1 MPVSSGERQHLLEVL
16 GAQGRDDG
24 SSRQVELKAA
34 NDYLARLVSYSLSSL
49 TSEPSRINDEASFV
63 ERELTGLCAREHKI
77 FIDVHA
83 CSASVTNALDD
94 FTSSLDDLFDA
105 IPDLEDECLAFAKS
119 TQGIQRDRE
128 RAALILDQEDK
139 LGDLLD
145 LPQLADTCVRNGYYQ
160 EAMELS
166 DHVRQVV
173 ERYPDLPI
181 VRSVARTV
189 DAVMEGQLSQLINLL
204 REPIKLPV
212 MAKTVG
218 FLRRMGRMPEEE
230 LRIVFLESRVD
241 YMRNAVDAIQS
252 DKGDKIRYLRRY
264 IDLFREVVY
273 ETVSQY
279 NSIFMDT
286 RTVSLSSAQSSQA
299 LDLVA
304 RYIQFNVARLSAIID
319 TSLSAIPDSS
329 SLSSLLTQLG
339 YSTMSFARLGMDFT
353 ALSRNPFEKA
363 VENLVTTGWQLTTED
378 LTGKFQEATRLHSPP
393 GVWLC
398 GEESRQTI
406 MGNPHSP
413 PERPIITSRTNP
425 PTYLSSFP
433 PLAIYLNNGLSI
445 LNSLRL
451 LAPMRTRSVAS
462 AALVK
467 SLDGIASSFLL
478 YATSMLDAPLLP
490 ATKRPD
496 SMRRNTSIS
505 NQGQLREQEQAKTKE
520 ARRILVAAADALQG
534 VLSPFLLVALSEVVY
549 ASPSEPNGKSSS
561 ILSMGS
567 ISKLND
573 WVQANRENLPAISA
587 AQQMPGGPET
597 ISEQESNG
605 SDGTGRPAPE
615 ISDNTIL
622 PAIEEAPSTKI
633 TTAKETVSARPAS
646 GGIELP
652 EPSEVINEPTIP
664 PSWSGIGAGEQTMP
678 SDSISSEAAL
688 PSGEE
693 QAQETSPHQE
703 SETQP
708 LVPR

>member
-1 MPVSSGERQHLLEVL
+1 M
-16 GAQGRDDG
+16 
-24 SSRQVELKAA
+24 
-34 NDYLARLVSYSLSSL
+34 
-49 TSEPSRINDEASFV
+49 
-63 ERELTGLCAREHKI
+63 
-77 FIDVHA
+77 
-83 CSASVTNALDD
+83 DD

-128 RAALILDQEDK
+128 RAALILDQEDR
-139 LGDLLD
+139 LGDILD

-166 DHVRQVV
+166 DHIRQVV
-173 ERYPDLPI
+173 ERYPDLSI

-241 YMRNAVDAIQS
+241 FMRNAVDAIQS

-279 NSIFMDT
+279 NSIFMDN
-286 RTVSLSSAQSSQA
+286 RTVSLSSAQSSHA

-353 ALSRNPFEKA
+353 ALLRNPFEKA

-378 LTGKFQEATRLHSPP
+378 LTGKFQEAIRLHSPP

-398 GEESRQTI
+398 GEESRQAI
-406 MGNPHSP
+406 MEDSHSP
-413 PERPIITSRTNP
+413 PARPVITSKTNP
-425 PTYLSSFP
+425 PAYLSSFP

-451 LAPMRTRSVAS
+451 LAPMKTRSLAS
-462 AALVK
+462 AALVR
-467 SLDGIASSFLL
+467 SLDEIASSFLL
-478 YATSMLDAPLLP
+478 YAISMLDAPLLP
-490 ATKRPD
+490 ASKRPD

-534 VLSPFLLVALSEVVY
+534 VLAPFLLVALSEVVY
-549 ASPSEPNGKSSS
+549 ASPSESNGQSSS
-561 ILSMGS
+561 SLLTHSAT
-567 ISKLND
+567 KLDD
-573 WVQANRENLPAISA
+573 WVRANREITQQSPDT
-587 AQQMPGGPET
+587 QQMSGGPET
-597 ISEQESNG
+597 ISEHEPNDSE
-605 SDGTGRPAPE
+605 GTGEPAFG
-615 ISDNTIL
+615 IANVKVL
-622 PAIEEAPSTKI
+622 PTDGEELTAEMSTGKG
-633 TTAKETVSARPAS
+633 TVSARP
-646 GGIELP
+646 P
-652 EPSEVINEPTIP
+652 TDDVEPT
-664 PSWSGIGAGEQTMP
+664 QP
-678 SDSISSEAAL
+678 SDLTDEPTTPAELSDSGMMQQTISVDSLPSEAAL
-688 PSGEE
+688 RSEDT
-693 QAQETSPHQE
+693 QTKETSPHREPAIE
-703 SETQP
+703 SLT
-708 LVPR
+708 PR